1 MNEKLLGYFNE
12 IEKHHWWWEGR
23 RQILRQSI
31 ENKKGLKILDIG
43 CGTGET
49 LSFLKDYLPKPILYG
64 VDSSPVAINY
74 TKKRGHK
81 NILKVDAKK
90 LPFGNNTFDY
100 ILLLDVIEHIEDDTA
115 ILVEAKRVLKKK
127 GKIIITTPALQFI
140 WSEHDSAQGHF
151 RRYVRRRIR
160 KISKEAKLSIRRI
173 SYFNFFLSPAIIGI
187 RLLSRFKPLIKYGKY
202 DSKLNFNIAK
212 KPLLNGPLK
221 LIFVSEIKLMKLIN
235 YPFGISIFAVL
246 QKES

>member
-1 MNEKLLGYFNE
+1 MNEKLLEYFND
-12 IEKHHWWWEGR
+12 IEKNHWWWEGR

-31 ENKKGLKILDIG
+31 GKKKGLKILDIG

-49 LSFLKDYLPKPILYG
+49 LSFLDEYLPKPALYG
-64 VDSSPVAINY
+64 VDSSPVAIKY
-74 TKKRGHK
+74 AKRRGHK

-90 LPFGNNTFDY
+90 LPFENNTFDY
-100 ILLLDVIEHIEDDTA
+100 ILLLDVIEHIKNDTA
-115 ILVEAKRVLKKK
+115 VLIEAKRVLKNK

-140 WSEHDSAQGHF
+140 WSEHDRAQGHF

-160 KISKEAKLSIRRI
+160 KIAESAKLSIKRI

-187 RLLSRFKPLIKYGKY
+187 RLLSRLRPFRKFGKY
-202 DSKLNFNIAK
+202 DSDLNFNVAK
-212 KPLLNGPLK
+212 KTLANDILK
-221 LIFVSEIKLMKLIN
+221 LIFVNEIKLMNFIN
-235 YPFGISIFAVL
+235 YPFGISIFSIL